1 MLVYAVISY
10 NVQEGIDLYNIY
22 SSVEK
27 AAARVKELKKIASD
41 HGHVDSGYDVVVY
54 DAESGYPTGQTYYTL
69 MKAMKGG
76 K

>member
-22 SSVEK
+22 DSVKK
-27 AAARVKELKKIASD
+27 AATRVEELNKY
-41 HGHVDSGYDVVVY
+41 GYNSSY
-54 DAESGYPTGQTYYTL
+54 DIVAYDTESGYPTGQTYSSL
-69 MKAMKGG
+69 EIVEKGG